1 MRKKHWVLP
10 VFLALSLF
18 LCLDRAEA
26 KEVDWANINPDLE
39 GATFVKDSKECLR
52 CHKDYMATYEKT
64 VHGRIFQQGA
74 RNEMEA
80 LDCEN
85 CHGPMSKHLD
95 APRNKPPFA
104 VSFKTIDNKHKN
116 MICEQCHKGGMQIGW
131 KGSPHQR
138 NGVAC
143 VSCHYVMERRSDDS
157 LFVAENAS
165 AACFRCHLDKKGQT
179 LKSAHMPVREGKMG
193 CESCHNPHGSGNP
206 KMLKAGSINDTCYS
220 CHAEKRGPFVWEHAP
235 VRESCSNCHDP
246 HGSNNPGMLTAKGPF
261 LCTNCHQYGG
271 HVNMPRYNRASAPY
285 GQGCINCHS
294 RVHGSNHP
302 SGAKFTR

>member
-1 MRKKHWVLP
+1 MRNKHWVLP
-10 VFLALSLF
+10 AFLAISLF
-18 LCLDRAEA
+18 LCLGRAEA
-26 KEVDWANINPDLE
+26 KDVDWTAINPDLA
-39 GATFVKDSKECLR
+39 GATFVRDIKECWR
-52 CHKDYMATYEKT
+52 CHKDYMTTYEKT

-74 RNEMEA
+74 RNDMEA
-80 LDCEN
+80 IDCEN
-85 CHGPMSKHLD
+85 CHGPMSKHLE

-104 VSFKTIDNKHKN
+104 VTFKAIDNKQKN
-116 MICEQCHKGGMQIGW
+116 MICEQCHVGGMQIGW

-143 VSCHYVMERRSDDS
+143 VSCHYVMERKSDDS
-157 LFVAENAS
+157 LFIGENAS
-165 AACFRCHLDKKGQT
+165 VACFKCHQDKRGQM
-179 LKSAHMPVREGKMG
+179 LKSSHMPVREGKMG

-246 HGSNNPGMLTAKGPF
+246 HGSNNPRMLTAKGAF

-271 HVNMPRYNRASAPY
+271 HVNMPRYNRASASY

-294 RVHGSNHP
+294 RIHGSNHP
-302 SGAKFTR
+302 SGAKLTR